1 MKKKILW
8 IILIIAIIIGIF
20 VFYKSNNN
28 LKMNPSDEYVNI
40 QAEIDSSINSEL
52 DLNAKISDLEN
63 KSF

>member
-52 DLNAKISDLEN
+52 DLNAKINDLEN